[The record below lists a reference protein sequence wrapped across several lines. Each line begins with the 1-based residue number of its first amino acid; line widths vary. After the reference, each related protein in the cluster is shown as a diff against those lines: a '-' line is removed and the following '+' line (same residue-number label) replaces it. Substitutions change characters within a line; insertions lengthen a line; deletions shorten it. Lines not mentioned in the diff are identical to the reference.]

1 MAKSKMANATL
12 EGVRIAFRNF
22 AGEERQYNRKGD
34 RNFAVFLPEEV
45 AQEMIKDGWNVKH
58 LKPREDGD
66 EPQAYLQVAVNFSGR
81 PPRIVMISSRGRV
94 NLGEEEVSILDWA
107 QFQNVDLI
115 IRPYEWEVS
124 GKTGVKAYLQTIYA
138 TIEED
143 ELDLKYADVP
153 EIEKAGGQKA
163 IAQGEIVDMG
173 ELREQRAIDAPWG
186 E

>member
-1 MAKSKMANATL
+1 MAKNERMANATL
-12 EGVRIAFRNF
+12 EGVRIGFRNF
-22 AGEERQYNRKGD
+22 AGEEKQYNRKGD
-34 RNFAVFLPEEV
+34 RNFAVFLEPEV
-45 AQEMIKDGWNVKH
+45 AEAMAKDGWNVKY
-58 LKPREDGD
+58 LKPREDD
-66 EPQAYLQVAVNFSGR
+66 EAPQAYLQVAVNFSGR

-94 NLGEEEVSILDWA
+94 NLGEDEVSILDWA

-115 IRPYEWEVS
+115 VRPYEWEVS

-153 EIEKAGGQKA
+153 ELERAGGEQRA

-173 ELREQRAIDAPWG
+173 EIHEQKSIGWND
-186 E
+186 